1 MEKRLPG
8 RAGRVIQIEKP
19 QTHKVTKVHPDIS
32 KWFAFSHSWRVYVPR
47 RPEGFLWAGPGRS
60 LSRSSSHS
68 KDLKISNFMSIR
80 LSKSLRA
87 SMLHPRPAPETTG
100 PDHPQTVR
108 RWAVLVL
115 VSCYTV
121 KRKNSTVQSPYRALY
136 PIQQREFKGQRHNL
150 SLQDASA
157 LPCLCFRLLW
167 SPGLPGRNPT

>member
-32 KWFAFSHSWRVYVPR
+32 KWFAFSRRWRVYVPR

-68 KDLKISNFMSIR
+68 KDLKISTFMSIR
-80 LSKSLRA
+80 LRKSLRA
-87 SMLHPRPAPETTG
+87 SMLHPLPAPETTG
-100 PDHPQTVR
+100 PDRPQTVR

-115 VSCYTV
+115 VSCYIVRGKIQPFSHPIGRFTLSNKESSKV
-121 KRKNSTVQSPYRALY
+121 KDT
-136 PIQQREFKGQRHNL
+136 I
-150 SLQDASA
+150 
-157 LPCLCFRLLW
+157 
-167 SPGLPGRNPT
+167 